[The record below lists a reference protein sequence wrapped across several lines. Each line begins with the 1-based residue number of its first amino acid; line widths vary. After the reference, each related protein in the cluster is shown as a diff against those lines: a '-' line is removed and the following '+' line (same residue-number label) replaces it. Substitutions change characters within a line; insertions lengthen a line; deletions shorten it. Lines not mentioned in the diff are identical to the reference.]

1 MTAFQVILSFIS
13 AIFLTLSL
21 VYSLRYLLFERQG
34 GRFLYFAVSA
44 LGCCLFAFFQLLL
57 TYDLDPGTALVFHR
71 LKMAAMIMAMTFW
84 FYCIYDIYF
93 HSVRVPRIFLAGGLL
108 VALAIPFP
116 CFLHLPVRHLQ
127 VMFLGIRFDYR
138 FAAYGPA
145 HWLMSLLV
153 LGTYGFSVAKGMLA
167 PLRWRD
173 KTLVVLAFVPG
184 IIAGVND
191 FAVGRGARQG
201 ILLAEFVVFG
211 YLLAIL
217 VAFSREER
225 RAFSRLQLIN
235 AELERQVNER
245 TGQLRRM
252 NAELNAANEELR
264 LANRLKTELMGV
276 AAQDLKNP
284 LQAVQGYAELLQ
296 RRPDDGER
304 VLQHAGVIQR
314 SAERMLAVIDQLLE
328 SAALESGGIQVQS
341 RHVDLAELARRSAE
355 GCRAAVE
362 AAGKRLDVACEGD
375 CPVNGDETRLQ
386 EIVENLIASA
396 AHATPPG
403 RAVHVR
409 VDVNGPY
416 VKLEVEDEGPGLS
429 REEQDRAFEKFPSP
443 EPRPPAGEAVAGIGL
458 YIVKKLV
465 ELQGGGIDVQSPP
478 GKGSVFTVIFPRAT

>member
-57 TYDLDPGTALVFHR
+57 TYDVDPGTALVFHR
-71 LKMAAMIMAMTFW
+71 LKMAAMLLAMTFW

-108 VALAIPFP
+108 VALAIPFSW
-116 CFLHLPVRHLQ
+116 FLRLPVRHLQ

-145 HWLMSLLV
+145 HWLMPLFV
-153 LGTYGFSVAKGMLA
+153 LGTYGFSIARGLLA
-167 PLRWRD
+167 PLDWRD
-173 KTLVVLAFVPG
+173 KALVVLAFVPG
-184 IIAGVND
+184 VIAGVND
-191 FAVGRGARQG
+191 FAVGRGDRPG
-201 ILLAEFVVFG
+201 VLLAEFVVFA

-217 VAFSREER
+217 VGFSREER
-225 RAFSRLQLIN
+225 RAFGRLQLIN

-264 LANRLKTELMGV
+264 LANRLKIGLMGV

-284 LQAVQGYAELLQ
+284 LQAVQGYAELIL

-304 VLQHAGVIQR
+304 VRQHAVVIER
-314 SAERMLAVIDQLLE
+314 SAERMLALIDQLLE
-328 SAALESGGIQVQS
+328 SAALEDGEVRLQS
-341 RHVDLAELARRSAE
+341 RRVDLAELARRAAGGTRAAIEASGRRLEVAAE
-355 GCRAAVE
+355 G
-362 AAGKRLDVACEGD
+362 G
-375 CPVNGDETRLQ
+375 CPVKGDETRLQ
-386 EIVENLIASA
+386 EIVENLIAHA
-396 AHATPPG
+396 AHATPAG
-403 RAVHVR
+403 RTVHVR

-416 VKLEVEDEGPGLS
+416 VRLEVEDEGPGRS
-429 REEQDRAFEKFPSP
+429 REEQERIFEQFASPDSRA
-443 EPRPPAGEAVAGIGL
+443 AGGEEVAGL
-458 YIVKKLV
+458 SLNIVRKLV
-465 ELQGGGIDVQSPP
+465 ELQGGGIGVQSPP
-478 GKGSVFTVIFPRAT
+478 GRGSMFTVIFPRT

>member
-21 VYSLRYLLFERQG
+21 VYFLRYLLFERQG

-44 LGCCLFAFFQLLL
+44 LGCCLFAFFELCL
-57 TYDLDPGTALVFHR
+57 TYDADPGMALVFHR

-93 HSVRVPRIFLAGGLL
+93 HSVRAPRVFLAGGLL

-145 HWLMSLLV
+145 HWLMPLLV
-153 LGTYGFSVAKGMLA
+153 MGTYGFSVVKGLLS

-173 KTLVVLAFVPG
+173 KALVVLAFFPG

-191 FAVGRGARQG
+191 FAVGRGDRSG

-211 YLLAIL
+211 YLIAIL

-225 RAFSRLQLIN
+225 RAFGRLQRIN

-264 LANRLKTELMGV
+264 LANQLKIELMGV

-284 LQAVQGYAELLQ
+284 LQAVQGYAELIQ
-296 RRPDDGER
+296 RHPDDGER
-304 VLQHAGVIQR
+304 VRQHAGVIQH
-314 SAERMLAVIDQLLE
+314 SAQRMLAQIDQLLE
-328 SAALESGGIQVQS
+328 TTAWENGDARAHS
-341 RHVDLAELARRSAE
+341 RRVDLVALVRRVAEK
-355 GCRAAVE
+355 CRAAVE
-362 AAGKRLDVACEGD
+362 ASGKRLEVAGEGD
-375 CPVNGDETRLQ
+375 GPVKGDETRLQ
-386 EIVENLIASA
+386 EIIENLIAGA
-396 AHATPPG
+396 AHATPAG
-403 RAVHVR
+403 RAVHLR

-416 VKLEVEDEGPGLS
+416 VRLEVEDEGPGLN
-429 REEQDRAFEKFPSP
+429 REEQERVFEKTTRPA
-443 EPRPPAGEAVAGIGL
+443 PRTPGAEAAAGLGP
-458 YIVKKLV
+458 YMVKKLI
-465 ELQGGGIDVQSPP
+465 ELQGGGIGVQSPP
-478 GKGSVFTVIFPRAT
+478 GKGSLFTVIFPRAN

>member
-1 MTAFQVILSFIS
+1 MSAFQVILSFIS

-21 VYSLRYLLFERQG
+21 VYFLRYLLFERQG
-34 GRFLYFAVSA
+34 RRFLYFAVSA

-57 TYDLDPGTALVFHR
+57 TYGIDPGTALVFHR
-71 LKMAAMIMAMTFW
+71 LKMAAMILAMTFW

-93 HSVRVPRIFLAGGLL
+93 RDLRTPRLFLAGGLL
-108 VALAIPFP
+108 VALAIPFS
-116 CFLHLPVRHLQ
+116 CFLRLPVRHLQ
-127 VMFLGIRFDYR
+127 VMLLGIRFDYR

-145 HWLMSLLV
+145 HWLMPLLV
-153 LGTYGFSVAKGMLA
+153 IGTYGFSVAKGLLA
-167 PLRWRD
+167 PLGWRD
-173 KTLVVLAFVPG
+173 KALVVLAFVPG

-191 FAVGRGARQG
+191 FAVGRGDRQG

-217 VAFSREER
+217 IAFSREER

-264 LANRLKTELMGV
+264 LANRLKIELMSV

-284 LQAVQGYAELLQ
+284 LQAVQGYAELIL
-296 RRPDDGER
+296 RRPEDGER
-304 VLQHAGVIQR
+304 VRQHSIVIQR
-314 SAERMLAVIDQLLE
+314 SAERMLAVISQLLE
-328 SAALESGGIQVQS
+328 SAALESGDVQVQS
-341 RHVDLAELARRSAE
+341 RRVDLAELARRAAE
-355 GCRAAVE
+355 GCRGKVE
-362 AAGKRLDVACEGD
+362 AAGKRLEVAGEGD

-386 EIVENLIASA
+386 EIVENLIAGA

-403 RAVHVR
+403 GAVHVR
-409 VDVNGPY
+409 VGVNGPY

-429 REEQDRAFEKFPSP
+429 REEQEQVFEKFSP
-443 EPRPPAGEAVAGIGL
+443 PDPRPPGGEAAAGIGL
-458 YIVKKLV
+458 YIVRKLV

-478 GKGSVFTVIFPRAT
+478 GKGAVFTVIFPRAT